1 MHKTWSKRRR
11 AKFESIRALARKKQK
26 TLEEHAAAL
35 AELAAEKAAK
45 EYEELA
51 RETNQDIVPF
61 DDSPLGAI
69 VVSDE

>member
-1 MHKTWSKRRR
+1 MRKTWSRRRR
-11 AKFESIRALARKKQK
+11 AKFELRKELEHKK
-26 TLEEHAAAL
+26 KKALEEQAAAL
-35 AELAAEKAAK
+35 AELAAEKTAK
-45 EYEELA
+45 EYKSLV